1 MATLNKAEFWKEL
14 DATDEEFVRD
24 KFAVSGYSSTKLKLV
39 AEWLKR
45 KDEQKRKAH
54 EAITLNVAIRSVWWT
69 QVGAIA
75 TSCAAIFG
83 LIAIFWP
90 K

>member
-1 MATLNKAEFWKEL
+1 MTTFNKTEFWKEL
-14 DATDEEFVRD
+14 DATEEAFVRD
-24 KFAVSGYSSTKLKLV
+24 KFAVGSYSPAKQKLV

-45 KDEQKRKAH
+45 KDEQKRKDH

-69 QVGAIA
+69 QVAAIA
-75 TSCAAIFG
+75 TSCAAVLG
-83 LIAIFWP
+83 LIAMFWP